1 MASGA
6 QSFYELYRRSS
17 IGLALTDTLDDLISE
32 ERINPQL
39 AMKILGNFDQAI
51 TEALQ
56 KNVKSRLQFKGSLD
70 TYRFCDEVWTFL
82 IKNVTF
88 KMDNGSQ
95 SVQADKVKIF
105 STAHAAVCSRPV
117 PWVPDLAP
125 RSVQATPSPTNLQT
139 NAVRPDPAL
148 ISSHTL
154 HDPKIMVRQRRGRKS
169 SAAAQPAPTMVSGPQ
184 TPASTRTQWIVY
196 AVASGAC
203 AAFNGVFAK
212 LTTTELTS
220 TLAHKL
226 ATVLS
231 LSSHENIVEIAVR
244 AIFFGLNLAFNGIM
258 WTLFTQ
264 ALARGT
270 STTQVS
276 IINTST
282 NFMLTALLGLFI
294 FAEALPPLWW
304 AGASLLVAGNVI
316 VGRKDEDRGEDMPG
330 EVGPEERSDEAI
342 PLLKEDG
349 DEDEDED
356 VADLGDLSR

>member
-1 MASGA
+1 
-6 QSFYELYRRSS
+6 
-17 IGLALTDTLDDLISE
+17 
-32 ERINPQL
+32 
-39 AMKILGNFDQAI
+39 
-51 TEALQ
+51 
-56 KNVKSRLQFKGSLD
+56 
-70 TYRFCDEVWTFL
+70 
-82 IKNVTF
+82 
-88 KMDNGSQ
+88 
-95 SVQADKVKIF
+95 
-105 STAHAAVCSRPV
+105 
-117 PWVPDLAP
+117 
-125 RSVQATPSPTNLQT
+125 
-139 NAVRPDPAL
+139 
-148 ISSHTL
+148 
-154 HDPKIMVRQRRGRKS
+154 MVRQRRGRKS

-231 LSSHENIVEIAVR
+231 LSSHENIVEVAVR

-316 VGRKDEDRGEDMPG
+316 VGRKDEDRGEDTPG

-349 DEDEDED
+349 DEDED

>member
-1 MASGA
+1 
-6 QSFYELYRRSS
+6 
-17 IGLALTDTLDDLISE
+17 
-32 ERINPQL
+32 
-39 AMKILGNFDQAI
+39 
-51 TEALQ
+51 
-56 KNVKSRLQFKGSLD
+56 
-70 TYRFCDEVWTFL
+70 
-82 IKNVTF
+82 
-88 KMDNGSQ
+88 
-95 SVQADKVKIF
+95 
-105 STAHAAVCSRPV
+105 
-117 PWVPDLAP
+117 
-125 RSVQATPSPTNLQT
+125 
-139 NAVRPDPAL
+139 
-148 ISSHTL
+148 
-154 HDPKIMVRQRRGRKS
+154 
-169 SAAAQPAPTMVSGPQ
+169 MVSGPQ

-231 LSSHENIVEIAVR
+231 LSSHENIVEVAVR

-316 VGRKDEDRGEDMPG
+316 VGRKDEDKGEDTPG

-349 DEDEDED
+349 DEDED